1 MKNITVKVLSGLGLS
16 LLMSSVWAGT
26 ITDIQVSSLNADQK
40 IIKIQFKGGV
50 TLPQG
55 FMTDTPPRVALDFGG
70 TDLNVAQNVLQFNDP
85 LLQGITAASD
95 NARTRVALSLKKQGQ
110 YKVEQKGD
118 AVWVY
123 LNTAGSAAAPVVA
136 APADQRYAPVN
147 VAVTQEKNRIA
158 LNEFADSAKVE
169 ANMGMQFSK
178 GVQNSGVMR
187 FSLPSQHSEPK
198 IQRSGNTL
206 TLTFPNVP
214 LAASAQKN
222 YDVTEFG
229 TPVRKV
235 ALQRLGNNTK
245 VTITNGVGWDYSV
258 KDQGNS
264 YVVTVAQ
271 QADLFNSLDERPK
284 AKSFKGG
291 RITLD
296 FQDVDVRTILQILAK
311 ESGMNI
317 VASDSVQGK
326 MTLNLKDVP
335 WDQALDLVMQARNL
349 DMRRQGNIINIAPRQ
364 ELLEQDRQIM
374 QGQKELN
381 EMGPLLSRTF
391 QLKYKSVEDFKGI
404 LSSVQSGNASGTSS
418 NNTNTLL
425 SSRGSVMMDPGTN
438 TLIVTDNQNVI
449 NKFERLLAQL
459 DVPVRQVMI
468 EARIV
473 EANENFVRELGVKW
487 GIGSYGR
494 SRTSVSGGSISK
506 GDSSPWGPQYTPG
519 TGGAAPTIN
528 FGTPNVNLP
537 VVGATSAITLVRS
550 TASSMVALELS
561 AMQSE
566 GDGKIISSPRVL
578 TQDRQEATLEEGQD
592 VPYQEATSSG
602 ATSTTFKKAV
612 TGLTVTPQ
620 ITPDGNVIMKL
631 KINKD
636 EVDPTFNDGR
646 MNVKRVETTAM
657 VENGGTMI
665 VGGIY
670 VEENRT
676 GADKVPLLGDLPLVG
691 NLFKHQIKRKNRREL
706 LIFITPRIVDTMSS
720 GGGLDY

>member
-16 LLMSSVWAGT
+16 LLMSSAWAGT

-235 ALQRLGNNTK
+235 VLQRLGNNTK

-264 YVVTVAQ
+264 YVVTVAP

-374 QGQKELN
+374 QGQRELN

-404 LSSVQSGNASGTSS
+404 LNSVQSGSNSGTSGS
-418 NNTNTLL
+418 NTNTLL

-473 EANENFVRELGVKW
+473 EANEIFVRELGVRW
-487 GIGSYGR
+487 GLGSAGR
-494 SRTSVSGGSISK
+494 SRTTVSGGLK
-506 GDSSPWGPQYTPG
+506 PDGDKFSWGPQYTAG
-519 TGGAAPTIN
+519 TGGAPGSVN

-550 TASSMVALELS
+550 TASSMLALELS

-691 NLFKHQIKRKNRREL
+691 NLFKHQTKRKNRREL